1 MNNNRSSM
9 IIIVHVNDKMKPK
22 FQNFLPLQL
31 LSSRCTSLKQ
41 NIPQNDS
48 QNKAILISNDFIV
61 P

>member
-31 LSSRCTSLKQ
+31 FSSRCTSLKQ